1 MAGVDEN
8 LDVWSQGWD
17 WSDAGEG
24 WSSWWGG
31 TPALWFGAILPRIHA
46 FVPSG
51 TILEIAPGYGRW
63 THYLKDLCDRLV
75 AVDLTERCIES
86 CRERFSQATN
96 LEFHV
101 NDGRS
106 LAMIEDESVDFVFS
120 FDSLVHVDED
130 VLASYLNQLATKLKP
145 NGVGFFHHSNLG
157 SYRMAVRMTI
167 AAARHVIPQRY
178 VKPLV
183 EKGVLVNVGAWRAQN
198 VTAKRF
204 VELCDAAGLACVGQE
219 LVSWEHGSYKIDT
232 LSTFTRPGSVW
243 HRPLRVVSNPGFS
256 REAVRMARCYSRDSF
271 PQLKRGR
278 V

>member
-1 MAGVDEN
+1 VAGVDEN
-8 LDVWSQGWD
+8 LTQWSEDWD

-31 TPALWFGAILPRIHA
+31 TPALWFGALLPRIHA
-46 FVPSG
+46 FVPTG

-63 THYLKDLCDRLV
+63 THYLKDLCERLV
-75 AVDLTERCIES
+75 VVDLTERCIEY
-86 CRERFSQATN
+86 CRERFREASH
-96 LEFHV
+96 LEYHV

-157 SYRMAVRMTI
+157 SYRTAVRMTI
-167 AAARHVIPQRY
+167 ATARHLIPRRF

-183 EKGVLVNVGAWRAQN
+183 EKGILVNVGAWRAEHM
-198 VTAKRF
+198 TAKRF
-204 VELCDAAGLACVGQE
+204 VELCDAAGLACIGQE
-219 LVSWEHGSYKIDT
+219 LISWEHGSYKIDT
-232 LSTFTRPGSVW
+232 LSVFTRRESVW
-243 HRPLRVVSNPGFS
+243 ERPLRVVGNAAFA
-256 REAVRMARCYSRDSF
+256 REAARMARCYSRSSF
-271 PQLKRGR
+271 GAGGHMAS
-278 V
+278 